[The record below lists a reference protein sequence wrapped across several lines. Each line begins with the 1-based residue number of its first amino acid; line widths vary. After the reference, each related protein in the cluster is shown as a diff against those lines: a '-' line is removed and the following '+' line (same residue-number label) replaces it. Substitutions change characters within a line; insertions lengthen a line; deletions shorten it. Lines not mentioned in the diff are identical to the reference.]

1 LQYTTQIAVGSTAR
15 VDFAGK
21 RKILTF
27 PESNPGFSLR
37 KVIVVIKMNWLRAGR
52 INYQLP

>member
-15 VDFAGK
+15 VDFAVK

-37 KVIVVIKMNWLRAGR
+37 KLIVVIKMNWLRAGR